1 MMAHRDERWHRIL
14 EHAPV
19 ETLIEI
25 LKNQPKHSAS
35 TLAKGTEAIVD
46 EIFRLCDQETIRTL
60 YEEFPGPENF
70 ATWFYRQ
77 TATVT
82 KETVLAAVKRKATP
96 ELRSGTKPN
105 PTDEPSIYKIEQ
117 SGSSIQ
123 LRYVAKD
130 RTQNL
135 ATDFD
140 EISPI
145 KVLSFYQCVF
155 HFSSVVGIIFGP
167 YSSTKADA
175 VMLDGDQFLGLGA
188 QWQLLKP
195 QRGRSREFYRSAK
208 GAVGGLLIA
217 TKRHDP
223 SGDYKTITLEAR
235 QKQPDLEDVP
245 DFKKRYLNAA
255 SYYDVIQFTLKNRL
269 GLQETSHVRFGRP
282 FGRFTFKAG
291 TSLSA
296 IMYFQAKISG
306 LLR

>member
-14 EHAPV
+14 KHAPV
-19 ETLIEI
+19 DTLIEI
-25 LKNQPKHSAS
+25 LKDQPKHSPS
-35 TLAKGTEAIVD
+35 TFAKGTEEIVD
-46 EIFRLCDQETIRTL
+46 EIFRLCDQEIIQTL

-77 TATVT
+77 AATVT
-82 KETVLAAVKRKATP
+82 KENVLSAVKEKATRQ
-96 ELRSGTKPN
+96 LRGGIRPD
-105 PTDEPSIYKIEQ
+105 PTDEPSIYKVEQ
-117 SGSSIQ
+117 APSSVI

-135 ATDFD
+135 ATNFD
-140 EISPI
+140 EISAV

-155 HFSSVVGIIFGP
+155 HFSSVVGLVFGP
-167 YSSTKADA
+167 YSSSKADA
-175 VMLDGDQFLGLGA
+175 VMLEGDQFLELGA
-188 QWQLLKP
+188 QWELLKP
-195 QRGRSREFYRSAK
+195 QRGRSREFYRRLKS
-208 GAVGGLLIA
+208 AVGGLLIQ

-235 QKQPDLEDVP
+235 QKQPDLEDVA
-245 DFKKRYLNAA
+245 DFKKRYLNAD
-255 SYYDVIQFTLKNRL
+255 SYYDVIQFNCRNRL
-269 GLQETSHVRFGRP
+269 GLQEITHVRFGHP
-282 FGRFTFKAG
+282 FGRFTFKVG